1 MEKRKK
7 PETLEE
13 LNGERG
19 GIRNRASI
27 PGRSGEDPAC
37 GERMAAAGY
46 FRILNYYESLH
57 LCG

>member
-13 LNGERG
+13 LNAERV
-19 GIRNRASI
+19 IRKGTSI
-27 PGRSGEDPAC
+27 PGRSGEDSAC

-46 FRILNYYESLH
+46 ISILNYLH
-57 LCG
+57 LYG